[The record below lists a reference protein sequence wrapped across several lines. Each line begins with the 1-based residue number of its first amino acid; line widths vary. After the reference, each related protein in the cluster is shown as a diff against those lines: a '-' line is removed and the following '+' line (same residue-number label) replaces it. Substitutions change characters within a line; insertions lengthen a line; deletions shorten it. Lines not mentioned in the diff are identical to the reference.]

1 MLDIADL
8 SRLFL
13 SWEGSMYLQIDL
25 PHDLLIR
32 SSHTIYRSQSIRCS
46 GIVEIP
52 TTKIICMMLSK
63 YWRSVLLSTSIVSG
77 LLLISTPQVFAATE
91 ISEEKLNTEKS
102 LTWGAQGLP
111 FDDVVT
117 VRDALVNS
125 VVGKLVIDRHG
136 EDNGPEQS
144 TGLLSGLFN
153 AVAIRDPFAGPN
165 PGRLT
170 IVTLWGSK
178 EEGCF
183 VKAMIHNAPKSNSE
197 NAKNFV
203 PTKMEV
209 GVGDRVVKLT
219 PATKSVSRTASGT
232 YNYTKDK
239 SELTAPFYF
248 AENTFAINAKVADL
262 LRNAPAGDAKV
273 RITFANGES
282 KVFPIG
288 SKNVA
293 RWRDTYGYNPN
304 CKSTN

>member
-1 MLDIADL
+1 MI
-8 SRLFL
+8 
-13 SWEGSMYLQIDL
+13 
-25 PHDLLIR
+25 
-32 SSHTIYRSQSIRCS
+32 
-46 GIVEIP
+46 
-52 TTKIICMMLSK
+52 LSK
-63 YWRSVLLSTSIVSG
+63 YWQSVLLSASIVSG
-77 LLLISTPQVFAATE
+77 LLVSVTTQVLAATD
-91 ISEEKLNTEKS
+91 ISEDKLNTEKS

-136 EDNGPEQS
+136 EDNGPEQN

-153 AVAIRDPFAGPN
+153 AVAIRAPFAGPN

-183 VKAMIHNAPKSNSE
+183 VKAMVHNAPKGNSQ
-197 NAKNFV
+197 AKNFV
-203 PTKMEV
+203 PMKMEV

-219 PATKSVSRTASGT
+219 PATKSVPKTASGT
-232 YNYTKDK
+232 YQYTKEK

-248 AENTFAINAKVADL
+248 AENTFAVNAKVADL

-273 RITFANGES
+273 RITFANGET

-293 RWRDTYGYNPN
+293 RWRDTYGYNPS
-304 CKSTN
+304 CKSIN

>member
-1 MLDIADL
+1 
-8 SRLFL
+8 
-13 SWEGSMYLQIDL
+13 
-25 PHDLLIR
+25 
-32 SSHTIYRSQSIRCS
+32 
-46 GIVEIP
+46 
-52 TTKIICMMLSK
+52 MMLSK
-63 YWRSVLLSTSIVSG
+63 YCKSVLLSTLIISG
-77 LLLISTPQVFAATE
+77 SLAISSTKLLAATD
-91 ISEEKLNTEKS
+91 ISEDKLNTEKS

-136 EDNGPEQS
+136 EDNGPEQT

-153 AVAIRDPFAGPN
+153 AISIRDPFAGPN

-183 VKAMIHNAPKSNSE
+183 VKAMVHNAPKSNSE
-197 NAKNFV
+197 NAKNFI
-203 PTKMEV
+203 PMKMEV

-219 PATKSVSRTASGT
+219 PVTKSVPRTASGT

-248 AENTFAINAKVADL
+248 AENTFAVNAKVADL

-273 RITFANGES
+273 RITFTNGET

-293 RWRDTYGYNPN
+293 RWRDTYGYNPT
-304 CKSTN
+304 CKSAN

>member
-1 MLDIADL
+1 M
-8 SRLFL
+8 
-13 SWEGSMYLQIDL
+13 
-25 PHDLLIR
+25 
-32 SSHTIYRSQSIRCS
+32 T
-46 GIVEIP
+46 
-52 TTKIICMMLSK
+52 LSK
-63 YWRSVLLSTSIVSG
+63 SWQSVLLSA
-77 LLLISTPQVFAATE
+77 LLLASSATQVLAATE

-102 LTWGAQGLP
+102 LTWGAEGLP

-136 EDNGPEQS
+136 EDNGPEQT

-153 AVAIRDPFAGPN
+153 AISIRAPFAGPN

-183 VKAMIHNAPKSNSE
+183 VKAMVHNAPKGSSE
-197 NAKNFV
+197 ANNFV
-203 PTKMEV
+203 PMKMEV
-209 GVGDRVVKLT
+209 GVGDRIVKLT
-219 PATKSVSRTASGT
+219 PATKSVPRTASGN
-232 YNYTKDK
+232 YKYTKDQT
-239 SELTAPFYF
+239 EQTAPFYF
-248 AENTFAINAKVADL
+248 AENTFAVNAKVADL
-262 LRNAPAGDAKV
+262 LRNAPTGDAKV
-273 RITFANGES
+273 RITFTNGET

-293 RWRDTYGYNPN
+293 RWRDTYGYNPT